1 MTIKHQLR
9 KLLWKVGY
17 DLTRFDVASH
27 SLARRK
33 LLFRSLAIDT
43 VLDVGANAG
52 QYARQLRGDLG
63 YQGRIL
69 SFEPLESAFALL
81 ERQIARDA
89 KWKAFKLALGES
101 NADSEINVAGNSVS
115 SSLLDM
121 LPPHE
126 RSAPE
131 SRYVSRQAVQVR
143 TLDSMYDDICAPT
156 DNVYLKIDTQGFE
169 RKVLKGAER
178 SLGRIRAVQMEMS
191 LVPLYAGETLID
203 QLCALMDR
211 YGFNLV
217 GIEEGFVDTKTGHL
231 LQVDGVFQRR

>member
-1 MTIKHQLR
+1 MTIKHELR
-9 KLLWKVGY
+9 KLLWKAGY
-17 DLTRFDVASH
+17 DLTRFDAASH
-27 SLARRK
+27 YLARRK

-81 ERQIARDA
+81 ERRTARDA
-89 KWKAFKLALGES
+89 KWKAFKLALGENNS
-101 NADSEINVAGNSVS
+101 ADEINVAGNSVS

-121 LPPHE
+121 LPSHE

-131 SRYVSRQAVQVR
+131 SRYVSRQPVQVR
-143 TLDSMYDDICAPT
+143 TLDSMYDDVCAPT

-169 RKVLKGAER
+169 SKVLKGAER
-178 SLGRIRAVQMEMS
+178 WLGRIRAVQMEMS
-191 LVPLYAGETLID
+191 LVPLYSGEISSI
-203 QLCALMDR
+203 
-211 YGFNLV
+211 N
-217 GIEEGFVDTKTGHL
+217 FVS
-231 LQVDGVFQRR
+231 